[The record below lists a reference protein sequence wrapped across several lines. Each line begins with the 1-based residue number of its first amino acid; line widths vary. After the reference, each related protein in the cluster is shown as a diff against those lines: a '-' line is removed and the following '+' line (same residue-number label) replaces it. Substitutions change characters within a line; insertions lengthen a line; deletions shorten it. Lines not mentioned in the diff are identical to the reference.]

1 MARDARHATILV
13 ADDNPDIL
21 GHVRALLEISGYA
34 VITASNGEEALR
46 IYERHQS
53 QISLLLTDV
62 AMPKINGFD
71 LADRVLCVN
80 PCEHTPDQ
88 SKHRSLVI
96 TRLEVHR
103 PCFGDLQPSLSWRNR
118 SGVGSLNRASTDWK
132 TRALSA

>member
-34 VITASNGEEALR
+34 VITASNGEEALC

-62 AMPKINGFD
+62 AMPNINGFD

-80 PCEHTPDQ
+80 PQLPVVFMSGSSGSACRGLEWIPKPFRPAELVEKVSRTLQ
-88 SKHRSLVI
+88 VNAASKEQGAR
-96 TRLEVHR
+96 
-103 PCFGDLQPSLSWRNR
+103 
-118 SGVGSLNRASTDWK
+118 
-132 TRALSA
+132 